1 MDMVYITSNV
11 DLFTH
16 YVICFDT
23 FCSPINAKQDK
34 VEMYPEN
41 SAGFHVNCS

>member
-1 MDMVYITSNV
+1 MDMVCITSSV
-11 DLFTH
+11 DFFTH

-34 VEMYPEN
+34 AEMYPEN
-41 SAGFHVNCS
+41 TAVFW